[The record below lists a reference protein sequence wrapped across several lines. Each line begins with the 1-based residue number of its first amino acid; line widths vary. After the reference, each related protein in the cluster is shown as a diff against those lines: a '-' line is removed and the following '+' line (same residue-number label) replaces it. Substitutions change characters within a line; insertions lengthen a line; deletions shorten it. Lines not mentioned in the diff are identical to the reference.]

1 MTSGE
6 LVSHWLASALS
17 NERGFSVLN
26 RPQVAQH
33 VALTKRLL
41 QKGELYHYW
50 EEDIHAASVLTPR
63 ELFDQLSLEGRHR
76 HVAATSTSM

>member
-1 MTSGE
+1 MDE
-6 LVSHWLASALS
+6 
-17 NERGFSVLN
+17 SV
-26 RPQVAQH
+26 PGTAG
-33 VALTKRLL
+33 LL

-76 HVAATSTSM
+76 HVAATSTSMYPPCSRHVHVRVAATSMSM